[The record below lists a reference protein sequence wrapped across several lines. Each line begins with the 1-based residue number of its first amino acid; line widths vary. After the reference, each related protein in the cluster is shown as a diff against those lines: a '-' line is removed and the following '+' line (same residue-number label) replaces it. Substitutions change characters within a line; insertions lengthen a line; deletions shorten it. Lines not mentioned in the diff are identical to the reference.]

1 MLSEENSKKKEL
13 SLKIKKAGQTGKLK
27 SDDEWIY
34 GLNPVAEAMRAG
46 RKIKTLYLSS
56 SRHEKVE
63 WLKREAARLDISIK
77 AVDPLFFDESF
88 GKGHQG
94 IAAQVPQKKLVCL
107 DDLLGIPDRK
117 GETPLFFVL
126 DCIED
131 PRNLGAV
138 LRVADAAGVHGI
150 VLQAYRSV
158 SLSAE
163 VAKVSAGAVEYVP
176 VSLVTNIKNA
186 IREMKSAGILIIGT
200 ETSAERTI
208 WDQDLSGPLA
218 LVVGSEGKGLRRTVK
233 EHCDVLVKIPMRGMI
248 NSLNVSVATG
258 ICTFEILRQR
268 SQKNNKYRDI

>member
-1 MLSEENSKKKEL
+1 
-13 SLKIKKAGQTGKLK
+13 LKIKKAGQTGKLK

-56 SRHEKVE
+56 SRYEKVE
-63 WLKREAARLDISIK
+63 WLKREAARLDIPVKTI
-77 AVDPLFFDESF
+77 DPIFFDESF

-94 IAAQVPQKKLVCL
+94 IAAQVPQKKLISL
-107 DDLLGIPDRK
+107 DDLMAIPDRK
-117 GETPLFFVL
+117 GEPPLFFVL

-158 SLSAE
+158 SMSAE
-163 VAKVSAGAVEYVP
+163 VAKVSAGSVEYVP
-176 VSLVTNIKNA
+176 VSLVANIKNA
-186 IREMKSAGILIIGT
+186 IREMKNAGILIVGT
-200 ETSAERTI
+200 EASAEKTI
-208 WDQDLSGPLA
+208 WDQDLSGPLG
-218 LVVGSEGKGLRRTVK
+218 LVVGSEGKGLRRTVR

-258 ICTFEILRQR
+258 ICAFEILRQKSR
-268 SQKNNKYRDI
+268 KYNK